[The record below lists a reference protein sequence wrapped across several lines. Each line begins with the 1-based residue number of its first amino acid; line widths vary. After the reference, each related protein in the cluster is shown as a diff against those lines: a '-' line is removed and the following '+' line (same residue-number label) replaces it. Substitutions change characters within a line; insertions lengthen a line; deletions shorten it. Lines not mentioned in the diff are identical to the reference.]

1 MKLKQQDKITALYC
15 RLSRDDE
22 YNGDSMSIQNQKT
35 LLTQYAKDN
44 GFLNTEF
51 FVDDGYTGTNFD
63 RPDFQ
68 RMIGYVEAG
77 KIGAVIVKDLSRLG
91 REYLQTGYYTEIY
104 FPQKDIRLIAV
115 NDNVD
120 SDTGDNDFAPF
131 KNIINEWYAKDI
143 SKKVKSSLRTK
154 AMNGGYCMGAAPY
167 GYKRAEGT
175 TNRLVPDENADK
187 VRLMYRMALEGK
199 SCQMIANELRK
210 MNVLIPTAYEL
221 TKSGRTESPNYPPH
235 PYDWCPGTVY
245 HILTNPTYTGK
256 LACMRYASKS
266 FKDKRIIKRSEEDWI
281 VTENTHEALVSEEDF
296 QTVQKR
302 VAVKRD
308 AITSNPNN
316 IFRGLV
322 MCPDCGA
329 KHGFAANNRYRS
341 VGCYRCQTS
350 IRHGRK
356 ACESHY
362 ISFEQLYAVVL
373 DDIQRHA
380 SLAAEDSEKYIELL
394 TNAAENAQ
402 NSDAAS
408 YAKEI
413 EKSRKRISELE
424 FLLQK
429 LYEDKAFG
437 VITDETYF
445 SLSRNMEKE
454 LSGLRD
460 RVKSLTDT
468 IAANAEKLKG
478 AKDFA
483 GLVRN
488 YVDIQALDSELVHTL
503 IEKIYVH
510 QKEIVGGK
518 AQVRVDIYYRFIGNA
533 SDDKNTI
540 TFRNKKN

>member
-1 MKLKQQDKITALYC
+1 M
-15 RLSRDDE
+15 
-22 YNGDSMSIQNQKT
+22 
-35 LLTQYAKDN
+35 
-44 GFLNTEF
+44 
-51 FVDDGYTGTNFD
+51 
-63 RPDFQ
+63 
-68 RMIGYVEAG
+68 
-77 KIGAVIVKDLSRLG
+77 
-91 REYLQTGYYTEIY
+91 
-104 FPQKDIRLIAV
+104 
-115 NDNVD
+115 
-120 SDTGDNDFAPF
+120 
-131 KNIINEWYAKDI
+131 
-143 SKKVKSSLRTK
+143 
-154 AMNGGYCMGAAPY
+154 
-167 GYKRAEGT
+167 
-175 TNRLVPDENADK
+175 
-187 VRLMYRMALEGK
+187 
-199 SCQMIANELRK
+199 
-210 MNVLIPTAYEL
+210 
-221 TKSGRTESPNYPPH
+221 
-235 PYDWCPGTVY
+235 
-245 HILTNPTYTGK
+245 
-256 LACMRYASKS
+256 
-266 FKDKRIIKRSEEDWI
+266 
-281 VTENTHEALVSEEDF
+281 
-296 QTVQKR
+296 QKR

-362 ISFEQLYAVVL
+362 ISFEQLYTVVL